1 MTVATPTTIE
11 KMRALPWS
19 LAAGAANSVFAQFI
33 YFGPVFVLFLSD
45 LNINSTQIGF
55 LLSLLP
61 FMGLIALF
69 VAPYV
74 ARFGYKRTFI
84 SFYALRKAITMLL
97 LLVPWVV
104 TQFGSEATLAF
115 VAAIVIGFGL
125 CKAIA
130 ETGFYPWV
138 QEYIPRSIRGKYT
151 ASSHIFASLTAIGA
165 VSVASYV
172 LGLPGGLER
181 YQVLF
186 VAGVIFGVLAVWL
199 YTHVPGGSPQDSTT
213 APVSTYRD
221 LWQTA
226 HDRNLLFYLAGIAL
240 ITFGTGPLFSF
251 LPLFM
256 KEQIGLNESQVVLL
270 STSTLIGGL
279 VLSSLLGWSAD
290 RYGSKPV
297 MIVGIVC
304 IMILPVGWLLMPRAS
319 AVSQIIALII
329 AFFQGFAGTAWMVGS
344 GRLLFVS
351 VVPDDKKGQY
361 MAVYYAAVGVM
372 GGASQLIGGT
382 LLDAFSGIS
391 GQFIFITLDRFTP
404 LMLAGF
410 VLPGLSLLI
419 FRRVRAD
426 SQFTAGEYAGMFMQ
440 GNPVLALESL
450 VRFYRARDERSMVAM
465 TERLGLTHSPLTVE
479 ELLEALA
486 DPRFNVRYEAIISM
500 ARTQPHPRLTQA
512 LMNILVGTELSLSNV
527 AAWALGRIGDPSAIP
542 ILRAGLDSDYHS
554 VRMHC
559 ARALGTLKAQEV
571 TGLLHE
577 RLQTETDKGLQMA
590 YAAALGNLQATE
602 AIDTLHTLLRHTT
615 NEGARMEL
623 ALSLARIIGQ
633 ENLFINLLRHMRSD
647 PGTTMAQGLIQVR
660 RQLTRS
666 ASPDLLAA
674 LQSTSDTFA
683 AEDLVAGS
691 AQLAPCLQMITSDEC
706 FDAIAYQMLQA
717 CAEDLTVYGAQRL
730 EVLVLVL
737 YVLQVGVS
745 GAKRGVVKN

>member
-1 MTVATPTTIE
+1 MTVSTPTTIE
-11 KMRALPWS
+11 KIRALPWS

-45 LNINSTQIGF
+45 LNISSTQIGF

-69 VAPYV
+69 VAPHV

-84 SFYALRKAITMLL
+84 TFYALRKAITLLL
-97 LLVPWVV
+97 LLVPWVM
-104 TQFGSEATLAF
+104 TQFGSEVTLAF

-125 CKAIA
+125 SKSIS
-130 ETGFYPWV
+130 ETGFFPWV
-138 QEYIPRSIRGKYT
+138 QEVIPRSIRGKYT
-151 ASSHIFASLTAIGA
+151 ASNHIFASLTAIGA

-181 YQVLF
+181 YQILF
-186 VAGVIFGVLAVWL
+186 VAGVVFGVLAVWL
-199 YTHVPGGSPQDSTT
+199 YTHVPGGSPHDRTT

-221 LWQTA
+221 LWHTA
-226 HDRNLLFYLAGIAL
+226 HDRNLLYYLAGVAL
-240 ITFGTGPLFSF
+240 IIFGTGPLFSF

-256 KEQIGLNESQVVLL
+256 NEQIGLSESQVVLL

-279 VLSSLLGWSAD
+279 VLSNLLGWSAD

-304 IMILPVGWLLMPRAS
+304 MMFLPVGWLILPRANETS
-319 AVSQIIALII
+319 LIIALVI
-329 AFFQGFAGTAWMVGS
+329 AFFQGFAATAWMVGS

-351 VVPDDKKGQY
+351 VVPDDQKGQY
-361 MAVYYAAVGVM
+361 MAVYYAAIGVM
-372 GGASQLIGGT
+372 GGTSQLVGGA

-391 GQFIFITLDRFTP
+391 GQLLFITLDRFTP
-404 LMLAGF
+404 LILAGI

-426 SQFTAGEYAGMFMQ
+426 SQFTAGEYAGMFIQ
-440 GNPVLALESL
+440 GNPILALESL
-450 VRFYRARDERSMVAM
+450 VRFYRARDEHSMVVM

-479 ELLEALA
+479 ELLEALT

-500 ARTQPHPRLTQA
+500 ARMQAHPRLTKA
-512 LMNILVGTELSLSNV
+512 LTNILLGTELSLSNV

-542 ILRAGLDSDYHS
+542 VLRTGLDSNYHS

-571 TGLLHE
+571 TSLLHE

-602 AIDTLHTLLRHTT
+602 SIETLYKLCLQTT
-615 NEGARMEL
+615 NEGARIEL
-623 ALSLARIIGQ
+623 ALSLARIVGQ
-633 ENLFINLLRHMRSD
+633 ENLFVNLLRQMRSD
-647 PGTTMAQGLIQVR
+647 AGTTMAQELLKVR
-660 RQLTRS
+660 RRLVRS
-666 ASPDLLAA
+666 ASPDILES
-674 LQSTSDTFA
+674 LQSASDLFA
-683 AEDLVAGS
+683 AEDMVAGGV
-691 AQLAPCLQMITSDEC
+691 QLATCLQMIASGEY
-706 FDAIAYQMLQA
+706 FDAVVRQLLQK
-717 CAEDLTVYGAQRL
+717 CADDLAVYGSERVEL
-730 EVLVLVL
+730 LVLVL
-737 YVLQVGVS
+737 HVLHTGV
-745 GAKRGVVKN
+745 RGMKQGIVR